1 MSFLLA
7 DGILPVSRDLNSFDK
22 RCSNAAIRL
31 YSYDLSSGLAWDL
44 CVSTT
49 QKKNPSGT
57 TPEEQSTKVPYKFCK
72 ASKELAHCIGIDFK
86 IGMFV
91 GKQDRRWQ
99 RCTLKYLIFMTD
111 VTCQKVLVLSGLVP
125 RLSLSGGISLLGYV
139 TFVIYG
145 LNLMHWLACLEGLKH
160 LLHRQILY
168 SKLLCFLY

>member
-1 MSFLLA
+1 MVYCQCLEISILLTK
-7 DGILPVSRDLNSFDK
+7 DVPMLQLDFTHMTSPQGWHETCVYLPPK
-22 RCSNAAIRL
+22 
-31 YSYDLSSGLAWDL
+31 
-44 CVSTT
+44 
-49 QKKNPSGT
+49 KKNPSGS

-160 LLHRQILY
+160 LLHRQILC